1 METTLERPEVG
12 HVTALRV
19 TEVAKI
25 LGVSGQ
31 TVRNWGREGK
41 LRTTRLGKFILVPQA
56 EVERLV
62 RQVEGR
68 DE

>member
-1 METTLERPEVG
+1 MER
-12 HVTALRV
+12 VTARRV

-31 TVRNWGREGK
+31 TVRMWGRAGK
-41 LRTTRLGKFILVPQA
+41 LRATRLGRRIVFPRA
-56 EVERLV
+56 DVERLV

-68 DE
+68 EE